1 MIVYVI
7 LLPFPVNSQCLYA
20 TGMDTWQRKKASTK
34 EVLFWGNRVGEWG
47 REKDTQE
54 HREISQWGEKLH
66 TIPLVQ
72 QYFFGISQE
81 QSLSWVRNLSYSFPL
96 FLGSILTPK
105 VSTHIPVQAGPAVS
119 GCVLVYWFSDDEG
132 RDSYSS
138 LRNSNFPPE
147 ENRKEKLVIKKR
159 RRHQICWHMPIIPAT
174 REDGGKRI
182 ISSRSV

>member
-1 MIVYVI
+1 
-7 LLPFPVNSQCLYA
+7 
-20 TGMDTWQRKKASTK
+20 
-34 EVLFWGNRVGEWG
+34 
-47 REKDTQE
+47 
-54 HREISQWGEKLH
+54 
-66 TIPLVQ
+66 
-72 QYFFGISQE
+72 
-81 QSLSWVRNLSYSFPL
+81 LSYSFPL

>member
-66 TIPLVQ
+66 TIPLV
-72 QYFFGISQE
+72 
-81 QSLSWVRNLSYSFPL
+81 
-96 FLGSILTPK
+96 
-105 VSTHIPVQAGPAVS
+105 
-119 GCVLVYWFSDDEG
+119 
-132 RDSYSS
+132 
-138 LRNSNFPPE
+138 
-147 ENRKEKLVIKKR
+147 
-159 RRHQICWHMPIIPAT
+159 
-174 REDGGKRI
+174 
-182 ISSRSV
+182 